1 LIQANTLLFEPGND
15 DCPACFVYSP
25 DTYFDARPQ
34 ELRLIGHKIFS
45 FKETNPSDP
54 KLKEVARRVTD
65 EAAYT
70 MGFTLPKVFSDKE
83 IRWVTALV
91 CRRHIPKGIL
101 SSGFYPL
108 LIHPSTQAVM
118 IVPCQSWPAELSTLL
133 SS

>member
-1 LIQANTLLFEPGND
+1 MLTFNT
-15 DCPACFVYSP
+15 P
-25 DTYFDARPQ
+25 DTYFDSRPQ

-54 KLKEVARRVTD
+54 KLKEVARQVTD

-91 CRRHIPKGIL
+91 
-101 SSGFYPL
+101 SPL
-108 LIHPSTQAVM
+108 L
-118 IVPCQSWPAELSTLL
+118 WPAELSAVL
-133 SS
+133 